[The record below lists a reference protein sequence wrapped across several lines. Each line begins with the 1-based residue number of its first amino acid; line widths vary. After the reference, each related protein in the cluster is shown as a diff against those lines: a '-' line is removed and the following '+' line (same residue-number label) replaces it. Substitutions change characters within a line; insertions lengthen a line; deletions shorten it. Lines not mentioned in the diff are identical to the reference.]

1 VGTAPA
7 FNNTGTV
14 KKSAGTGSSFLQLP
28 FNNDG
33 IVLVQ
38 TGTIN
43 SNSGG
48 TSTGNFNLSGTTF
61 QFGGGTFSFNAGTTF
76 TGTGNVLLSA
86 STLNVNDAVST
97 PATIVFDMTG
107 GTMQAAGTFTA
118 GGIFNY
124 SGGAFGSVGITNFN
138 GALNISGTAAKGIS
152 SRTLNTNALTTWSGA
167 GASIGV
173 SFAGIINNNGTWE
186 VLNDASIAWGVGA
199 APVFK
204 NFGTFRKSVGVGTT
218 TLQLPYQNQGTVDI
232 QSGTISANNYTQTAG
247 TTKLTGGAFTDT
259 TTIAIQGGTLA
270 GSGSVTGPV
279 VVSGTGALSP
289 GLSAGTLNLT
299 GTYTQQAS
307 NGAFNVEIGG
317 TTPGT
322 QHDRANVTGTTTLA
336 GVLNVS
342 LINGFVP
349 LPGDTFTILTYPSRT
364 GTFATVN
371 FPSVGCIGWRL
382 TYGATA
388 LVLTATAV
396 PEEIAGLA
404 MTSKTAFSWSA
415 APTYANT
422 SYNVLRGD
430 LDKLPVG
437 PGADETCVVPTTNL
451 TTGSDTG
458 TPVLGKGFWY
468 LVRET
473 VTGCGTGTYGFRTA
487 GTERISTACP

>member
-1 VGTAPA
+1 
-7 FNNTGTV
+7 
-14 KKSAGTGSSFLQLP
+14 
-28 FNNDG
+28 
-33 IVLVQ
+33 
-38 TGTIN
+38 N

-48 TSTGNFNLSGTTF
+48 TSTGNFHLSGTTF
-61 QFGGGTFSFNAGTTF
+61 QLGGSTFAFNAGTTF
-76 TGTGNVLLSA
+76 TGAGNVLLSA
-86 STLNVNDAVST
+86 STLNVNDAVAT

-107 GTMQAAGTFTA
+107 GTMQGAGTFTA

-138 GALNISGTAAKGIS
+138 GALNISGTASKGVS
-152 SRTLNTNALTTWSGA
+152 SRTLNTNAVTTWSGA
-167 GASIGV
+167 GANLGV
-173 SFAGIINNNGTWE
+173 SFGGIINNNGTWE
-186 VLNDASIAWGVGA
+186 VLNDASMAWGVGA
-199 APVFK
+199 APLFK
-204 NFGTFRKSVGVGTT
+204 NLGTFRKSIGVGTT
-218 TLQLPYQNQGTVDI
+218 ALALPFQNQGTVEI
-232 QSGTISANNYTQTAG
+232 QSGTIHETSSYTQTAG
-247 TTKLTGGAFTDT
+247 TTKLTGGTLSATV
-259 TTIAIQGGTLA
+259 TIAIQGGTLA
-270 GSGSVTGPV
+270 GTGTVSANV

-289 GLSAGTLNLT
+289 GLSAGTLALT
-299 GTYTQQAS
+299 GTYTQQAP

-382 TYGATA
+382 TYGTTA
-388 LVLTATAV
+388 LVLTAAAV
-396 PEEIAGLA
+396 PEEIAGLS

-415 APTYANT
+415 AATYANT

-437 PGADETCVVPTTNL
+437 PGADETCVVPATSL

-458 TPVLGKGFWY
+458 TPTLGKGFWY

-473 VTGCGTGTYGFRTA
+473 VTGCGVGTYGFRTA